1 MHFHKLHHND
11 VKTSFIVFVLHFH
24 IFKTELFCS
33 QKMAEYFL
41 QNMFIESL
49 TGQHSIFQN

>member
-1 MHFHKLHHND
+1 MHFHKLHHID
-11 VKTSFIVFVLHFH
+11 AKTSFIVFVLHFH